1 MKGIKAVEDTR
12 LEGDR
17 AALIEEL
24 RAERDA
30 ANRAAEKAAADAEA
44 ELGGQSDA

>member
-24 RAERDA
+24 RAEREA
-30 ANRAAEKAAADAEA
+30 AARAAEAAAADAEA
-44 ELGGQSDA
+44 DLGRPSDA

>member
-24 RAERDA
+24 IAERSA